1 MKKAKLFNKFTH
13 LISQYY
19 QYIQD
24 KTFLVSFKF
33 LKFLEYIY
41 TYINMNV
48 DKIIAM
54 LLKISIFDNIN
65 ILALLNFK
73 ILIKKNKLL
82 SVLYALEKITNNIWG
97 VGLLCTQN
105 LMNNICNS

>member
-1 MKKAKLFNKFTH
+1 
-13 LISQYY
+13 
-19 QYIQD
+19 
-24 KTFLVSFKF
+24 
-33 LKFLEYIY
+33 
-41 TYINMNV
+41 MNV

-54 LLKISIFDNIN
+54 LLKNSIFDNIN

-97 VGLLCTQN
+97 GGVIMYSEPDEQH
-105 LMNNICNS
+105 M

>member
-33 LKFLEYIY
+33 LQYIYIY

-54 LLKISIFDNIN
+54 LLKNSIFDNIN

-97 VGLLCTQN
+97 GGVIMYSEPDEQH
-105 LMNNICNS
+105 M